1 MQMRV
6 LIFILLVFSYGC
18 TFSVPKEVEA
28 KYSEIPEKVDFN
40 YHVKPILSDRCYSCH
55 GPDEKSRKAGLRLD
69 QEKIAFMKLSSGKTA
84 INPGSISGSEM
95 AHRILSKDPDEV
107 MPTPESNLS
116 LTNSEKAILLKWIE
130 QGAEW
135 KEHWSFLPVKQVSKL
150 SINSTEKN
158 IKNPI
163 DYFVSKKLQTE
174 GLEFSSISSKE
185 KLIRRL
191 YFDLTGLPPSIDE
204 IESFVNSNDKN
215 AYLNMVNKLLDSDEH
230 AERLTMDWLDVSRYA
245 DSHGLHADG
254 IRTMWPWRDWVINA
268 FKNNTPY
275 DEFVSVQLSGD
286 MRENATKEEKLAT
299 AFNRNNPMTA
309 EGGVIDEE
317 WRLNYVFDR
326 TETLGTAVMGLTLMC
341 AKCHDHK
348 FDPISQKD
356 YYQLSAFFNQTREIG
371 MTGDD
376 GDFGPL
382 LFLPDEKAEKKLNK
396 IQLSIDLKEKELNSK
411 ILELK
416 SFYSYADNL
425 SNYKTRSVPRKN
437 IIEKVSFD
445 RIKKQRVISDDK
457 ILIVQGSFGRET
469 DYIIDNSRDITS
481 YHNQQLKKGIVG
493 NALEFD
499 GSNQVFIEKVPN
511 FEWTEP
517 FSAAFW
523 FKTLKRKKGF
533 TQSLLTTT
541 GGKNSWWRGWD
552 LILDDKNHLNL
563 RLISS
568 LPGDAIHIK
577 SIDSLT
583 VNSWH
588 HVAFSYDGSGKSSGI
603 NLYLNG
609 DKIKKKVVFDNLKKS
624 ILPVSSSGIYLQE
637 QALKIGASGDFSSGD
652 NGWVEGLMDE
662 LFVLNKSISS
672 YELKSLYNTYNIDR
686 KVLDDKSKIEH
697 LVRNDLNVKKIKS
710 QIRNLKKQ
718 WLKNISDVKTVMVM
732 EEMKEKRKTFLYDR
746 GSYQLPSYEV
756 KADVPSK
763 LPKMSSEMPKNRLG
777 LSKWIFDKKNPLTAR
792 VAVNRYWQM
801 IFGRGIVNTPGDFG
815 VQGQL
820 PSHPNLLEYLSN
832 YFMEKDWDIRDLLK
846 LMVTSHTY
854 MQSSKPNQKQV
865 EIDPDNILLSRSN
878 SYRLPAEMIRD
889 NALAVSGLL
898 VKHIGGESVKPYQPK
913 GLWKEKSNFSIK
925 LLNYKESTG
934 DSLYRRSM
942 YTFIRRTNPPPSM
955 STFDAPTREV
965 CTVKREITN
974 TPLQALVL
982 LNDPQFV
989 EASRVLAERI
999 QKEKPSSI
1007 EESISHGF
1015 HLCTSRKPRD
1025 KEIELLKNLY
1035 DEQLKKF
1042 KQNPKLAYN
1051 IFKNGKKPR
1060 DKSLNLYKTAA
1071 LSMVANVMLN
1081 HDEVYIKR

>member
-1 MQMRV
+1 MGMRI
-6 LIFILLVFSYGC
+6 LTFILLLFMYGC
-18 TFSVPKEVEA
+18 SLTVPKEVEV
-28 KYSEIPEKVDFN
+28 KYEEIPEKVDFN
-40 YHVKPILSDRCYSCH
+40 YDVKPILSDRCYSCH
-55 GPDEKSRKAGLRLD
+55 GPDEKSRRAGLRLD
-69 QEKIAFMKLSSGKTA
+69 QEKTAFMKLSSGRTA
-84 INPGSISGSEM
+84 IDPGSISGSEM
-95 AHRILSKDPDEV
+95 AHRILSDDPDEV

-116 LTNSEKAILLKWIE
+116 LTNTEKAILLKWIE

-135 KEHWSFLPVKQVSKL
+135 KEHWSFLPINEVSSSSSDKY
-150 SINSTEKN
+150 
-158 IKNPI
+158 KNPI
-163 DYFVSKKLQTE
+163 DYFISKKLKTK
-174 GLEFSSISSKE
+174 GLEFSPISSKE

-204 IESFVNSNDKN
+204 VESFVNTNDKN
-215 AYLNMVNKLLDSDEH
+215 AYLKVVNRLLDSDEH

-254 IRTMWPWRDWVINA
+254 IRTMWPWRDWVIKA
-268 FKNNTPY
+268 FKDNIPY

-382 LFLPDEKAEKKLNK
+382 LFLPDQKTEKKLNK
-396 IQLSIDLKEKELNSK
+396 LELAIDVKEKELNSK
-411 ILELK
+411 NSELNN
-416 SFYSYADNL
+416 FYNYAYKL
-425 SNYKTRSVPRKN
+425 SNFESSVVPNKN
-437 IIEKVSFD
+437 VIEKVSFD
-445 RIKKQRVISDDK
+445 KISKQKVISDDK
-457 ILIVQGSFGRET
+457 TVIVQGSFGRET

-481 YHNQQLKKGIVG
+481 YTNQKLKKGLKG

-499 GSNQVFIEKVPN
+499 GSNQVFVEKVPN
-511 FEWTEP
+511 FEWTDP
-517 FSAAFW
+517 FSGAFW
-523 FKTLKRKKGF
+523 FKTTKRKKGF

-552 LILDDKNHLNL
+552 LILDDKNYLNL

-568 LPGDAIHIK
+568 LPGDAIHVK
-577 SIDSLT
+577 SVDSLK
-583 VNSWH
+583 VNNWH
-588 HVAFSYDGSGKSSGI
+588 HIAFSYDGSGNSSGI
-603 NLYLNG
+603 NLFLNG
-609 DKIKKKVVFDNLKKS
+609 EKINKKVVFDNLKKS

-662 LFVLNKSISS
+662 LFIFNKSISS
-672 YELKSLYNTYNIDR
+672 YELKNLYNTYDIDE
-686 KVLDDKSKIEH
+686 KLLDDAEKVEH
-697 LVRNDLNVKKIKS
+697 LVYNDISTKKIKN
-710 QIRNLKKQ
+710 QIKNLKKQ

-732 EEMKEKRKTFLYDR
+732 EEMKDKRKTFLYDR
-746 GSYQLPSYEV
+746 GSYQSPSYEV
-756 KADVPSK
+756 EADVPSK
-763 LPKMSSEMPKNRLG
+763 LPKMSAEMPKNRLG
-777 LSKWIFDKKNPLTAR
+777 LSKWIFDKKNPLTSR

-832 YFMEKDWDIRDLLK
+832 YFMEKDWDIRDLLR
-846 LMVTSHTY
+846 LMVTSHSY
-854 MQSSKPNQKQV
+854 MQSSKPSQKQV

-889 NALAVSGLL
+889 NALAASGLL
-898 VKHIGGESVKPYQPK
+898 VKHVGGKSVKPYQPR

-989 EASRVLAERI
+989 EASRILAERI

-1007 EESISHGF
+1007 DESIKHGF
-1015 HLCTSRKPRD
+1015 RLCTSRKPRD
-1025 KEIELLKNLY
+1025 KEIQLLKNLY

-1060 DKSLNLYKTAA
+1060 DKTLNLYKTAA

-1081 HDEVYIKR
+1081 HDEVYMKR

>member
-1 MQMRV
+1 MRV
-6 LIFILLVFSYGC
+6 LPFILAVFLYSC
-18 TFSVPKEVEA
+18 TLTVPKEVEV
-28 KYSEIPEKVDFN
+28 KFDEIPEKVDFN

-55 GPDEKSRKAGLRLD
+55 GPDEKSRRAGLRLD
-69 QEKIAFMKLSSGKTA
+69 LEKTAFMQLSSGKTA
-84 INPGSISGSEM
+84 IDAGSISGSEM
-95 AHRILSKDPDEV
+95 AHRILSNDPDEV

-116 LTNSEKAILLKWIE
+116 LTTTEKAILLKWIE

-135 KEHWSFLPVKQVSKL
+135 KEHWSFLPVQDL
-150 SINSTEKN
+150 SNQLSN
-158 IKNPI
+158 NFKNPI
-163 DYFVSKKLQTE
+163 DYFVSKKLQTQ
-174 GLEFSSISSKE
+174 GMDFSAISSKE

-204 IESFVNSNDKN
+204 VESFVNSNDKN
-215 AYLNMVNKLLDSDEH
+215 AYLNIVNKLLDSDEH

-286 MRENATKEEKLAT
+286 MRENASKGEILAT

-382 LFLPDEKAEKKLNK
+382 LFLPDEETELKLNK
-396 IQLSIDLKEKELNSK
+396 IKSAVRLKEKELDTK
-411 ILELK
+411 ISELS
-416 SFYSYADNL
+416 SFYSYVDNL
-425 SNYKTRSVPRKN
+425 SKYKSRSIPRKN
-437 IIEKVSFD
+437 LIEKVSFD
-445 RIKKQRVISDDK
+445 KIRKQRVTSDDK

-469 DYIIDNSRDITS
+469 DYIIDNSRDVTS
-481 YHNQQLKKGIVG
+481 YHNQKLKKGIVG

-499 GSNQVFIEKVPN
+499 GSNQVFLEKVPN

-523 FKTLKRKKGF
+523 FKTPKRKKGF

-552 LILDDKNHLNL
+552 LTLDDKNHLNL

-568 LPGDAIHIK
+568 LPGDAIHVK
-577 SIDSLT
+577 STDSLT
-583 VNSWH
+583 VNNWH
-588 HVAFSYDGSGKSSGI
+588 HIAFSYDGCGNSAGI
-603 NLYLNG
+603 NLFLNG
-609 DKIKKKVVFDNLKKS
+609 EKINEKLIYNNLKKS

-652 NGWVEGLMDE
+652 NGWVEGLFDE
-662 LFVLNKSISS
+662 LFVFNKSISS
-672 YELKSLYNTYNIDR
+672 YELKNLYNTYNIKE
-686 KVLDDKSKIEH
+686 KVLDDKDKVDH
-697 LVRNDLNVKKIKS
+697 LVYNDLSIKKIKN

-732 EEMKEKRKTFLYDR
+732 EEMKEKRKSFLYDR

-763 LPKMSSEMPKNRLG
+763 LPKMTSEMPKNRLG

-820 PSHPNLLEYLSN
+820 PSHPDLLEYLSN
-832 YFMEKDWDIRDLLK
+832 YFMEKEWDIRDLLR

-854 MQSSKPNQKQV
+854 MQSSKPSQRQV

-889 NALAVSGLL
+889 NALAASGLL
-898 VKHIGGESVKPYQPK
+898 VKHIGGKSVRPYQPK

-925 LLNYKESTG
+925 LLNYKESIG

-989 EASRVLAERI
+989 EASRILAERI
-999 QKEKPSSI
+999 QKERPSSI
-1007 EESISHGF
+1007 EESIKHGF
-1015 HLCTSRKPRD
+1015 RLCTSRKPRD

-1042 KQNPKLAYN
+1042 KQSPKLAYN

-1060 DKSLNLYKTAA
+1060 DKTLNLYKTAA

-1081 HDEVYIKR
+1081 HDEVYMRR

>member
-1 MQMRV
+1 MIMRF
-6 LIFILLVFSYGC
+6 LTFILLLFLIGC
-18 TFSVPKEVEA
+18 SLTVPKEIEV
-28 KYSEIPEKVDFN
+28 KYDEIPEKVDFN

-55 GPDEKSRKAGLRLD
+55 GPDEKSRRAGLRLD
-69 QEKIAFMKLSSGKTA
+69 QEKTAFMKLLSGKTA
-84 INPGSISGSEM
+84 IDPGSISGSEM
-95 AHRILSKDPDEV
+95 AHRILSNDPDEV

-116 LTNSEKAILLKWIE
+116 LTNTEKAILLRWIE

-135 KEHWSFLPVKQVSKL
+135 KEHWSFLPVQDISNPL
-150 SINSTEKN
+150 SNN
-158 IKNPI
+158 FNNPI
-163 DYFVSKKLQTE
+163 DYFVSKKLQTR
-174 GLEFSSISSKE
+174 GLDFSAISSKE

-204 IESFVNSNDKN
+204 VESFVNSNDKN
-215 AYLNMVNKLLDSDEH
+215 TYLNVVDKLLDSDEH

-286 MRENATKEEKLAT
+286 MRENPSKDEILAT

-382 LFLPDEKAEKKLNK
+382 LFLPNEETELKLNK
-396 IQLSIDLKEKELNSK
+396 IKSAIVLKEKELDTK
-411 ILELK
+411 ISELRR
-416 SFYSYADNL
+416 FYSYVDNL
-425 SNYKTRSVPRKN
+425 SKYKSRSIPRKN

-445 RIKKQRVISDDK
+445 KIRKQRVISDDK
-457 ILIVQGSFGRET
+457 KIIVQGTSGRET

-481 YHNQQLKKGIVG
+481 YNNQKLKQGIVG
-493 NALEFD
+493 SALEFD
-499 GSNQVFIEKVPN
+499 GSNQVYLEKVPN

-523 FKTLKRKKGF
+523 FKTSKRKKGF

-552 LILDDKNHLNL
+552 LTLDDKNHLNV

-568 LPGDAIHIK
+568 LPGDAIHVK

-583 VNSWH
+583 VNNWH
-588 HVAFSYDGSGKSSGI
+588 HIAFSYDGSGNSAGI
-603 NLYLNG
+603 NLFLNG
-609 DKIKKKVVFDNLKKS
+609 EKIKEKLVFNNLKKS

-652 NGWVEGLMDE
+652 NGWVEGLIDE
-662 LFVLNKSISS
+662 LFVFNKSISS
-672 YELKSLYNTYNIDR
+672 YELKNLYNTYNIKN
-686 KVLDDKSKIEH
+686 KVLEDQDKVDH
-697 LVRNDLNVKKIKS
+697 LVYNDLSVKKIKN

-732 EEMKEKRKTFLYDR
+732 EEMKEKRKSYLYDR

-763 LPKMSSEMPKNRLG
+763 LPKMTSEMPKNRLG

-820 PSHPNLLEYLSN
+820 PSHPDLLEYLSN

-854 MQSSKPNQKQV
+854 MQSSKPSQKQV
-865 EIDPDNILLSRSN
+865 QIDPDNILLSRSN

-889 NALAVSGLL
+889 NALAASGLL
-898 VKHIGGESVKPYQPK
+898 VKHIGGKSVRPYQPK

-989 EASRVLAERI
+989 EASRILAERI
-999 QKEKPSSI
+999 QKERPSSI
-1007 EESISHGF
+1007 EESIKHGF
-1015 HLCTSRKPRD
+1015 RLCTSRKPRD

-1042 KQNPKLAYN
+1042 KLSPKLAYN

-1060 DKSLNLYKTAA
+1060 DKTLNLYKTAA

-1081 HDEVYIKR
+1081 HDEVYMRR

>member
-1 MQMRV
+1 MGMRI
-6 LIFILLVFSYGC
+6 LTFILLLFMYGC
-18 TFSVPKEVEA
+18 SLTVPKEVEV
-28 KYSEIPEKVDFN
+28 KYDEIPEKVDFN

-55 GPDEKSRKAGLRLD
+55 GPDEKSRRAGLRLD
-69 QEKIAFMKLSSGKTA
+69 QEKTAFMKLSSGRTA
-84 INPGSISGSEM
+84 IDPGSISGSEM
-95 AHRILSKDPDEV
+95 AHRILSDDPDEV

-116 LTNSEKAILLKWIE
+116 LTNTEKAILLKWIE

-135 KEHWSFLPVKQVSKL
+135 KEHWSFLPIQEVS
-150 SINSTEKN
+150 SSSSGQY
-158 IKNPI
+158 KNPI
-163 DYFVSKKLQTE
+163 DYFISKKLKTN
-174 GLEFSSISSKE
+174 GLEFSPISSKE

-204 IESFVNSNDKN
+204 VESFVNTNDKN
-215 AYLNMVNKLLDSDEH
+215 AYLKVVNRLLDSDEH

-254 IRTMWPWRDWVINA
+254 IRTMWPWRDWVIKA

-382 LFLPDEKAEKKLNK
+382 LFLPDQKTEKKLNK
-396 IQLSIDLKEKELNSK
+396 LKLAIDVKEN
-411 ILELK
+411 ELK
-416 SFYSYADNL
+416 SKISELNNFYNYADKL
-425 SNYKTRSVPRKN
+425 SNFESTLVPNKN
-437 IIEKVSFD
+437 IIDKVSFD
-445 RIKKQRVISDDK
+445 KISKQKVISDDK
-457 ILIVQGSFGRET
+457 TVIVQGSFGRET

-481 YHNQQLKKGIVG
+481 YNKQKLEKGIKG
-493 NALEFD
+493 YALEFD
-499 GSNQVFIEKVPN
+499 GSNQVFVEKVPN
-511 FEWTEP
+511 FEWTDP
-517 FSAAFW
+517 FSGAFW
-523 FKTLKRKKGF
+523 FKTTKRKKGF

-552 LILDDKNHLNL
+552 LILDDKNYLNL

-568 LPGDAIHIK
+568 LPGDAIHVK
-577 SIDSLT
+577 SIDSLK
-583 VNSWH
+583 VNNWYH
-588 HVAFSYDGSGKSSGI
+588 IAFSYDGSGNSSGI
-603 NLYLNG
+603 NLFLDG
-609 DKIKKKVVFDNLKKS
+609 EKINKKVVFDNLKKS

-662 LFVLNKSISS
+662 LFVFNKSIST
-672 YELKSLYNTYNIDR
+672 YELKNLYNTYRVDKKLLGDR
-686 KVLDDKSKIEH
+686 EKIEH
-697 LVRNDLNVKKIKS
+697 LVYNDLSTQKIKS
-710 QIRNLKKQ
+710 QIKNLKKQ
-718 WLKNISDVKTVMVM
+718 WLKNITDVKTVMVM
-732 EEMKEKRKTFLYDR
+732 EEMKEKRKTFLYER

-756 KADVPSK
+756 EANVPSK
-763 LPKMSSEMPKNRLG
+763 LPKMSAEMPKNRLG
-777 LSKWIFDKKNPLTAR
+777 LSKWIFDRKNPLTAR

-832 YFMEKDWDIRDLLK
+832 YFMEKDWDIRDLLRM
-846 LMVTSHTY
+846 MVTSHAY
-854 MQSSKPNQKQV
+854 MQSSKPSQKQV

-889 NALAVSGLL
+889 NALAASGLL
-898 VKHIGGESVKPYQPK
+898 VKHIGGKSVKPYQPK

-989 EASRVLAERI
+989 EASRILAERI

-1007 EESISHGF
+1007 DESIKHGF
-1015 HLCTSRKPRD
+1015 RLCTSRKPRD
-1025 KEIELLKNLY
+1025 KEIELLKKLY

-1060 DKSLNLYKTAA
+1060 DKTLNLYKTAA

-1081 HDEVYIKR
+1081 HDEVYMKR

>member
-1 MQMRV
+1 MIMRF
-6 LIFILLVFSYGC
+6 LTFILLLFLIGC
-18 TFSVPKEVEA
+18 SLTVPKEIEV
-28 KYSEIPEKVDFN
+28 KYDEIPEKVDFN

-55 GPDEKSRKAGLRLD
+55 GPDEKSRRAGLRLD
-69 QEKIAFMKLSSGKTA
+69 QEKTAFMKLLSGKTA
-84 INPGSISGSEM
+84 IDPGSISGSEM
-95 AHRILSKDPDEV
+95 AHRILSNDPDEV

-116 LTNSEKAILLKWIE
+116 LTNTEKAILLRWIE

-135 KEHWSFLPVKQVSKL
+135 KEHWSFLPVQDISNTL
-150 SINSTEKN
+150 SNN
-158 IKNPI
+158 FKNPI
-163 DYFVSKKLQTE
+163 DYFVSKKLQTR
-174 GLEFSSISSKE
+174 GLDFSAISSKE

-204 IESFVNSNDKN
+204 VESFVNSNDKN
-215 AYLNMVNKLLDSDEH
+215 TYLNVVDKLLDSDEH

-286 MRENATKEEKLAT
+286 MRENPSKDEILAT

-382 LFLPDEKAEKKLNK
+382 LFLPNEETELKLNK
-396 IQLSIDLKEKELNSK
+396 IKSAIVLKEKELDTK
-411 ILELK
+411 ISELRR
-416 SFYSYADNL
+416 FYSYVDNL
-425 SNYKTRSVPRKN
+425 SKYKSRSIPRKN

-445 RIKKQRVISDDK
+445 KIRKQRVISDDK
-457 ILIVQGSFGRET
+457 KIIVQGTSGRET

-481 YHNQQLKKGIVG
+481 YNNQKLKQGIVG
-493 NALEFD
+493 SALEFD
-499 GSNQVFIEKVPN
+499 GSNQVYLEKVPN

-523 FKTLKRKKGF
+523 FKTSKRKKGF

-552 LILDDKNHLNL
+552 LTLDDKNHLNV

-568 LPGDAIHIK
+568 LPGDAIHVK

-583 VNSWH
+583 VNNWH
-588 HVAFSYDGSGKSSGI
+588 HIAFSYDGSGNSAGI
-603 NLYLNG
+603 NLFLNG
-609 DKIKKKVVFDNLKKS
+609 EKIKEKLVFNNLKKS

-652 NGWVEGLMDE
+652 NGWVEGLIDE
-662 LFVLNKSISS
+662 LFVFNKSISS
-672 YELKSLYNTYNIDR
+672 YELKNLYNTYNIKN
-686 KVLDDKSKIEH
+686 KVLEDQDKVDH
-697 LVRNDLNVKKIKS
+697 LVYNDLSVKKIKN

-732 EEMKEKRKTFLYDR
+732 EEMKEKRKSYLYDR

-763 LPKMSSEMPKNRLG
+763 LPKMTSEMPKNRLG

-820 PSHPNLLEYLSN
+820 PSHPDLLEYLSN

-854 MQSSKPNQKQV
+854 MQSSKPSQKQV
-865 EIDPDNILLSRSN
+865 QIDPDNILLSRSN

-889 NALAVSGLL
+889 NALAASGLL
-898 VKHIGGESVKPYQPK
+898 VKHIGGKSVRPYQPK
-913 GLWKEKSNFSIK
+913 GLWIEKSNYSIK

-989 EASRVLAERI
+989 EASRILAERI
-999 QKEKPSSI
+999 QKERPSSI
-1007 EESISHGF
+1007 EESIKHGF
-1015 HLCTSRKPRD
+1015 RLCTSRKPRD

-1042 KQNPKLAYN
+1042 KLSPKLAYN

-1060 DKSLNLYKTAA
+1060 DKTLNLYKTAA

-1081 HDEVYIKR
+1081 HDEVYMRR

>member
-1 MQMRV
+1 MGMRF
-6 LIFILLVFSYGC
+6 LTFILLLFIFGC
-18 TFSVPKEVEA
+18 TLTVPKEVEV
-28 KYSEIPEKVDFN
+28 KYEEIPEKVDFN

-55 GPDEKSRKAGLRLD
+55 GPDEKSRRAGLRLD
-69 QEKIAFMKLSSGKTA
+69 QEKTAFMKLSSGRIA
-84 INPGSISGSEM
+84 IDPGSIYGSEM
-95 AHRILSKDPDEV
+95 AHRILSNDPDEV

-116 LTNSEKAILLKWIE
+116 LTNTEKAILLKWIE

-135 KEHWSFLPVKQVSKL
+135 KEHWSFLPVQKVS
-150 SINSTEKN
+150 SSSSEQH
-158 IKNPI
+158 KNPI
-163 DYFVSKKLQTE
+163 DYFISKKLQNK
-174 GLEFSSISSKE
+174 GLEFSPLSSKE

-204 IESFVNSNDKN
+204 VESFVKSDDKN
-215 AYLNMVNKLLDSDEH
+215 AYLNVVNRLLDSDEH
-230 AERLTMDWLDVSRYA
+230 AERLTMDWLAVSRYA

-254 IRTMWPWRDWVINA
+254 IRTMWPWRDWVIKA

-286 MRENATKEEKLAT
+286 MRENATKDEKLAT

-382 LFLPDEKAEKKLNK
+382 LFLPDQKTEKKLDK
-396 IQLSIDLKEKELNSK
+396 LELAIDEKERDLRTKISELNN
-411 ILELK
+411 
-416 SFYSYADNL
+416 FYNYADKL
-425 SNYKTRSVPRKN
+425 SNFESSAVPKKN

-445 RIKKQRVISDDK
+445 KISKQRVISDDK
-457 ILIVQGSFGRET
+457 IIIVQGTSGRET

-481 YHNQQLKKGIVG
+481 YSNQKLEKGIQG
-493 NALEFD
+493 NALKFD
-499 GSNQVFIEKVPN
+499 GSNQVFVEKVPN
-511 FEWTEP
+511 FEWTDP
-517 FSAAFW
+517 FSGAFW
-523 FKTLKRKKGF
+523 FKTTKRKKGF

-552 LILDDKNHLNL
+552 LILDDKNYLNL
-563 RLISS
+563 RLVSS
-568 LPGDAIHIK
+568 LPGDAIHVK
-577 SIDSLT
+577 SVDSLK
-583 VNSWH
+583 VNNWYH
-588 HVAFSYDGSGKSSGI
+588 IAFSYDGRGNSSGI
-603 NLYLNG
+603 NLFLNG
-609 DKIKKKVVFDNLKKS
+609 EKINKKVVFDNLKKS

-652 NGWVEGLMDE
+652 NGWVKGLMDE
-662 LFVLNKSISS
+662 LFIFNKSIST
-672 YELKSLYNTYNIDR
+672 YELKNIYNTYSIDKKSSDDR
-686 KVLDDKSKIEH
+686 EKVEH
-697 LVRNDLNVKKIKS
+697 LVYNDSSTKKIKN
-710 QIRNLKKQ
+710 QIKNLKKQ

-732 EEMKEKRKTFLYDR
+732 EEMKDKRKTFLYDR
-746 GSYQLPSYEV
+746 GSYQSPSYEV
-756 KADVPSK
+756 QADVPSK
-763 LPKMSSEMPKNRLG
+763 LPKMSTEMPKNRLG

-832 YFMEKDWDIRDLLK
+832 YFMEKNWDIRDLLR

-854 MQSSKPNQKQV
+854 MQSSKPSQKQV

-889 NALAVSGLL
+889 NALAASGLL
-898 VKHIGGESVKPYQPK
+898 VKHVGGKSVKPYQPK
-913 GLWKEKSNFSIK
+913 GLWIEKSNYSIK
-925 LLNYKESTG
+925 LLNYNESTG

-989 EASRVLAERI
+989 EASRILAERI

-1007 EESISHGF
+1007 DESIKHGF
-1015 HLCTSRKPRD
+1015 RLCTSRKPRD
-1025 KEIELLKNLY
+1025 KEIELLRKLY
-1035 DEQLKKF
+1035 DEQLIKF

-1060 DKSLNLYKTAA
+1060 DKTLNLYKTAA

-1081 HDEVYIKR
+1081 HDEVYMKR

>member
-1 MQMRV
+1 MRV
-6 LIFILLVFSYGC
+6 LPFILAVFLYSC
-18 TFSVPKEVEA
+18 TLTVPKEVEV
-28 KYSEIPEKVDFN
+28 KFDEIPEKVDFN

-55 GPDEKSRKAGLRLD
+55 GPDEKSRRAGLRLD
-69 QEKIAFMKLSSGKTA
+69 LEKTAFMQLSSGKTA
-84 INPGSISGSEM
+84 IDAGSISGSEM
-95 AHRILSKDPDEV
+95 AHRILSNDPDEV

-116 LTNSEKAILLKWIE
+116 LTTTEKAILLKWIE

-135 KEHWSFLPVKQVSKL
+135 KEHWSFLPVQDL
-150 SINSTEKN
+150 SNQLSN
-158 IKNPI
+158 NFKNPI
-163 DYFVSKKLQTE
+163 DYFVSKKLQTQ
-174 GLEFSSISSKE
+174 GMDFSAISSKE

-204 IESFVNSNDKN
+204 VESFVNSNDKN
-215 AYLNMVNKLLDSDEH
+215 AYLNIVNKLLDTDEH

-286 MRENATKEEKLAT
+286 MRENASKGEILAT

-382 LFLPDEKAEKKLNK
+382 LFLPDEETELKLNK
-396 IQLSIDLKEKELNSK
+396 IKSAIHLKEKELDTK
-411 ILELK
+411 ISELS
-416 SFYSYADNL
+416 SFYSYVDNL
-425 SNYKTRSVPRKN
+425 SKYKSRSIPRKN
-437 IIEKVSFD
+437 LIEKVSFD
-445 RIKKQRVISDDK
+445 KIRKQRVTSDDK

-469 DYIIDNSRDITS
+469 DYIIDNSRDVTS
-481 YHNQQLKKGIVG
+481 YHNQKLKKGIVG

-499 GSNQVFIEKVPN
+499 GSNQVFLEKVPN

-523 FKTLKRKKGF
+523 FKTPKRKKGF

-552 LILDDKNHLNL
+552 LTLDDKNHLNL

-568 LPGDAIHIK
+568 LPGDAIHVK
-577 SIDSLT
+577 STDSLT
-583 VNSWH
+583 VNNWH
-588 HVAFSYDGSGKSSGI
+588 HIAFSYDGSGNSAGI
-603 NLYLNG
+603 NLFLNG
-609 DKIKKKVVFDNLKKS
+609 EKINEKLIYNNLKKS

-652 NGWVEGLMDE
+652 NGWVEGLFDE
-662 LFVLNKSISS
+662 LFVFNKSISS
-672 YELKSLYNTYNIDR
+672 YELKNLYNTYKIKE
-686 KVLDDKSKIEH
+686 KVLDDKDKVDH
-697 LVRNDLNVKKIKS
+697 LVYNDLSIKKIKN

-732 EEMKEKRKTFLYDR
+732 EEMKEKRKSFLYDR

-763 LPKMSSEMPKNRLG
+763 LPKMTSEMPKNRLG

-820 PSHPNLLEYLSN
+820 PSHPDLLEYLSN
-832 YFMEKDWDIRDLLK
+832 YFMEKEWDIRDLLR

-854 MQSSKPNQKQV
+854 MQSSKPSQRQV

-889 NALAVSGLL
+889 NALAASGLL
-898 VKHIGGESVKPYQPK
+898 VKHIGGKSVRPYQPK

-925 LLNYKESTG
+925 LLNYKESIG

-989 EASRVLAERI
+989 EASRILAERI
-999 QKEKPSSI
+999 QKERPSSI
-1007 EESISHGF
+1007 EESIKHGF
-1015 HLCTSRKPRD
+1015 RLCTSRKPRD
-1025 KEIELLKNLY
+1025 KEIELLKSLY

-1042 KQNPKLAYN
+1042 KQSPKLAYN

-1060 DKSLNLYKTAA
+1060 DKTLNLYKTAA

-1081 HDEVYIKR
+1081 HDEVYMRR

>member
-1 MQMRV
+1 MRF
-6 LIFILLVFSYGC
+6 LIFILLLFLSGC
-18 TFSVPKEVEA
+18 SLTVPKEVEVR
-28 KYSEIPEKVDFN
+28 YDEIPEKVDFN

-55 GPDEKSRKAGLRLD
+55 GPDEKSRRAGLRLD
-69 QEKIAFMKLSSGKTA
+69 QEKTAFMKLLSGKTA
-84 INPGSISGSEM
+84 IDPGSISGSEM
-95 AHRILSKDPDEV
+95 AHRILSNDPDEV

-116 LTNSEKAILLKWIE
+116 LTNTEKAILLRWIE

-135 KEHWSFLPVKQVSKL
+135 KEHWSFLPVQEMSNPL
-150 SINSTEKN
+150 SNN
-158 IKNPI
+158 FKNPI
-163 DYFVSKKLQTE
+163 DYFVSKKLQTQ
-174 GLEFSSISSKE
+174 GLDFSEISSKE

-204 IESFVNSNDKN
+204 VESFVNSNDKN
-215 AYLNMVNKLLDSDEH
+215 TYLNVVNKLLNSDEH

-275 DEFVSVQLSGD
+275 NEFVSVQLSGD
-286 MRENATKEEKLAT
+286 MRENPSKDEILAT

-382 LFLPDEKAEKKLNK
+382 LFLPDEETELKLNK
-396 IQLSIDLKEKELNSK
+396 IKSAIHRKEKELNTK
-411 ILELK
+411 IKELS
-416 SFYSYADNL
+416 SFYSYVDNL
-425 SNYKTRSVPRKN
+425 SKYKSRYIPRKN

-445 RIKKQRVISDDK
+445 KIRKQRVISDDK
-457 ILIVQGSFGRET
+457 KLIVQGSFGRET

-481 YHNQQLKKGIVG
+481 YNNQKLKQGIVG
-493 NALEFD
+493 SALEFD
-499 GSNQVFIEKVPN
+499 GSNQVYLEKVPN
-511 FEWTEP
+511 FEWTES

-523 FKTLKRKKGF
+523 FKTPKRKKGF

-552 LILDDKNHLNL
+552 LTLDDKNHLNL

-568 LPGDAIHIK
+568 LPGDAIHVK

-583 VNSWH
+583 VNNWH
-588 HVAFSYDGSGKSSGI
+588 HIAFSYDGSGNSAGI
-603 NLYLNG
+603 NLFLNG
-609 DKIKKKVVFDNLKKS
+609 EKIKEKLIFNNLKKS

-652 NGWVEGLMDE
+652 NGWVEGLLDE
-662 LFVLNKSISS
+662 LFVFNKSISS
-672 YELKSLYNTYNIDR
+672 YELKNLYNTYNIKN
-686 KVLDDKSKIEH
+686 KVLKDNDKVDH
-697 LVRNDLNVKKIKS
+697 LVYNDLSVKKIRN

-732 EEMKEKRKTFLYDR
+732 EEMKEKRKSFLYDR

-763 LPKMSSEMPKNRLG
+763 LPKMTSEMPKNRLG

-820 PSHPNLLEYLSN
+820 PSHPDLLEYLSN

-854 MQSSKPNQKQV
+854 MQSSKPSKKQV

-889 NALAVSGLL
+889 NALAASGLL
-898 VKHIGGESVKPYQPK
+898 VKHIGGKSVKPYQPK

-989 EASRVLAERI
+989 EASRILAERI
-999 QKEKPSSI
+999 QKERPSSI
-1007 EESISHGF
+1007 EESIKHGF
-1015 HLCTSRKPRD
+1015 RLCTSRKPRD

-1042 KQNPKLAYN
+1042 KQSPKLAYN

-1060 DKSLNLYKTAA
+1060 DKTLNLYKTAA

-1081 HDEVYIKR
+1081 HDEVYMRR

>member
-1 MQMRV
+1 MIMRF
-6 LIFILLVFSYGC
+6 LTFILLLFLIGC
-18 TFSVPKEVEA
+18 SLTVPKEIEV
-28 KYSEIPEKVDFN
+28 KYDEIPEKVDFN

-55 GPDEKSRKAGLRLD
+55 GPDEKSRRAGLRLD
-69 QEKIAFMKLSSGKTA
+69 QEKTAFMKLLSGKTA
-84 INPGSISGSEM
+84 IDPGSISGSEM
-95 AHRILSKDPDEV
+95 AHRILSNDPDEV

-116 LTNSEKAILLKWIE
+116 LTNTEKAILLRWIE

-135 KEHWSFLPVKQVSKL
+135 KEHWSFLPVQDISNPL
-150 SINSTEKN
+150 SNN
-158 IKNPI
+158 FKNPI
-163 DYFVSKKLQTE
+163 DYFVSKKLQTR
-174 GLEFSSISSKE
+174 GLDFSAISSKE

-204 IESFVNSNDKN
+204 VESFVNSNDKN
-215 AYLNMVNKLLDSDEH
+215 TYLNVVDKLLDSDEH

-286 MRENATKEEKLAT
+286 MRENPSKDEILAT

-382 LFLPDEKAEKKLNK
+382 LFLPNEETELKLNK
-396 IQLSIDLKEKELNSK
+396 IKSAIVLKEKELDTK
-411 ILELK
+411 ISELRR
-416 SFYSYADNL
+416 FYSYVDNL
-425 SNYKTRSVPRKN
+425 SKYKSRSIPRKN

-445 RIKKQRVISDDK
+445 KIRKQRVISDDK
-457 ILIVQGSFGRET
+457 KIIVQGTSGRET

-481 YHNQQLKKGIVG
+481 YNNQKLKQGIVG
-493 NALEFD
+493 SALEFD
-499 GSNQVFIEKVPN
+499 GSNQVYLEKVPN

-523 FKTLKRKKGF
+523 FKTSKRKKGF

-552 LILDDKNHLNL
+552 LTLDDKNHLNV

-568 LPGDAIHIK
+568 LPGDAIHVK

-583 VNSWH
+583 VNNWH
-588 HVAFSYDGSGKSSGI
+588 HIAFSYDGSGNSAGI
-603 NLYLNG
+603 NLFLNG
-609 DKIKKKVVFDNLKKS
+609 EKIKEKLVFNNLKKS

-652 NGWVEGLMDE
+652 NGWVEGLIDE
-662 LFVLNKSISS
+662 LFVFNKSISS
-672 YELKSLYNTYNIDR
+672 YELKNLYNTYNIKN
-686 KVLDDKSKIEH
+686 KVLEDKDKVDH
-697 LVRNDLNVKKIKS
+697 LVYNDLSVKKIKN

-732 EEMKEKRKTFLYDR
+732 EEMKEKRKSYLYDR

-763 LPKMSSEMPKNRLG
+763 LPKMTSEMPKNRLG

-820 PSHPNLLEYLSN
+820 PSHPDLLEYLSN

-854 MQSSKPNQKQV
+854 MQSSKPSQKQV
-865 EIDPDNILLSRSN
+865 QIDPDNILLSRSN

-889 NALAVSGLL
+889 NALAASGLL
-898 VKHIGGESVKPYQPK
+898 VKHIGGKSVRPYQPK

-989 EASRVLAERI
+989 EASRILAERI
-999 QKEKPSSI
+999 QKERPSSI
-1007 EESISHGF
+1007 EESIKHGF
-1015 HLCTSRKPRD
+1015 RLCTSRKPRD

-1042 KQNPKLAYN
+1042 KLSPKLAYN

-1060 DKSLNLYKTAA
+1060 DKTLNLYKTAA

-1081 HDEVYIKR
+1081 HDEVYMRR

>member
-1 MQMRV
+1 MGMRC
-6 LIFILLVFSYGC
+6 LTFILSLFLYGC
-18 TFSVPKEVEA
+18 SLTVPKEVEV
-28 KYSEIPEKVDFN
+28 KYDEIPEKVDFN

-55 GPDEKSRKAGLRLD
+55 GPDEKSRRAGLRLD
-69 QEKIAFMKLSSGKTA
+69 QEKTAFMKLSSGRKA
-84 INPGSISGSEM
+84 IDPGSISGSEM
-95 AHRILSKDPDEV
+95 AHRILSDDPDEV

-116 LTNSEKAILLKWIE
+116 LTNTEKAILLKWIE
-130 QGAEW
+130 QGAGW
-135 KEHWSFLPVKQVSKL
+135 KEHWSFLPVQEVS
-150 SINSTEKN
+150 SSSSEQY
-158 IKNPI
+158 KNPI
-163 DYFVSKKLQTE
+163 DYFISKKLQIK
-174 GLEFSSISSKE
+174 GLEFSPLSSKE
-185 KLIRRL
+185 KLIRRI
-191 YFDLTGLPPSIDE
+191 YFDLTGLPPSIDQV
-204 IESFVNSNDKN
+204 ESFVKSDDKN
-215 AYLNMVNKLLDSDEH
+215 AYLNVVNRLLDSDEH

-254 IRTMWPWRDWVINA
+254 IRTMWPWRDWVIKA
-268 FKNNTPY
+268 FKNNIPY

-382 LFLPDEKAEKKLNK
+382 LFLPDQKTEKKLNK
-396 IQLSIDLKEKELNSK
+396 LELAIDVKEN
-411 ILELK
+411 ELK
-416 SFYSYADNL
+416 SKISELDNFYNYADKL
-425 SNYKTRSVPRKN
+425 SNFESVVIPKKN
-437 IIEKVSFD
+437 IIDKVSFD
-445 RIKKQRVISDDK
+445 KISKQKVISDDK
-457 ILIVQGSFGRET
+457 TVIVQGSFGRET

-481 YHNQQLKKGIVG
+481 YNNQKLEKGIKG
-493 NALEFD
+493 YALEFD
-499 GSNQVFIEKVPN
+499 GSNQVFVEKVPN
-511 FEWTEP
+511 FEWTDP
-517 FSAAFW
+517 FSGAFW
-523 FKTLKRKKGF
+523 FKTTKRKKGF

-552 LILDDKNHLNL
+552 LILDDKNYLNL

-568 LPGDAIHIK
+568 LPGDAIHVK
-577 SIDSLT
+577 SIDSLK
-583 VNSWH
+583 VNNWH
-588 HVAFSYDGSGKSSGI
+588 HIAFSYDGSGNSSGI
-603 NLYLNG
+603 NLFLDG
-609 DKIKKKVVFDNLKKS
+609 EKINKKVVFDNLKKS

-662 LFVLNKSISS
+662 LFVFNKSIST
-672 YELKSLYNTYNIDR
+672 YELKNLYNTYSLD
-686 KVLDDKSKIEH
+686 KKLLDDREKIEH
-697 LVRNDLNVKKIKS
+697 LVYNDLSTQKIKS
-710 QIRNLKKQ
+710 QIKNLKRQ
-718 WLKNISDVKTVMVM
+718 WLKNITDVKTVMVM
-732 EEMKEKRKTFLYDR
+732 EEMKEKRKTFLYER

-756 KADVPSK
+756 EANVPSK
-763 LPKMSSEMPKNRLG
+763 LPKMSPEMPKNRLG
-777 LSKWIFDKKNPLTAR
+777 LSKWIFDKQNPLTAR

-801 IFGRGIVNTPGDFG
+801 VFGRGIVNTPGDFG

-820 PSHPNLLEYLSN
+820 PSHPDLLEYLSN
-832 YFMEKDWDIRDLLK
+832 YFMEKDWDIRDLLR
-846 LMVTSHTY
+846 LMVTSNTY

-889 NALAVSGLL
+889 NALAASGLL
-898 VKHIGGESVKPYQPK
+898 VKHVGGESVKPYQPK

-925 LLNYKESTG
+925 LLNYKESSG

-989 EASRVLAERI
+989 EASRILAERI

-1015 HLCTSRKPRD
+1015 RLCTSRKPRD

-1035 DEQLKKF
+1035 NEQLKKF

-1081 HDEVYIKR
+1081 HDEVYMRR

>member
-1 MQMRV
+1 MRV
-6 LIFILLVFSYGC
+6 LPFILAVFLYSC
-18 TFSVPKEVEA
+18 TLTVPKEVEV
-28 KYSEIPEKVDFN
+28 KFDEIPEKVDFN

-55 GPDEKSRKAGLRLD
+55 GPDEKSRRAGLRLD
-69 QEKIAFMKLSSGKTA
+69 LEKTAFMQLSSGKTA
-84 INPGSISGSEM
+84 IDAGSISGSEM
-95 AHRILSKDPDEV
+95 AHRILSNDPDEV

-116 LTNSEKAILLKWIE
+116 LTTTEKAILLKWIE

-135 KEHWSFLPVKQVSKL
+135 KEHWSFLPVQDMSNTLSK
-150 SINSTEKN
+150 NF
-158 IKNPI
+158 KNPI
-163 DYFVSKKLQTE
+163 DYFVSKKLETQ
-174 GLEFSSISSKE
+174 GMDFSAISSKE

-204 IESFVNSNDKN
+204 VESFVNSNDKN
-215 AYLNMVNKLLDSDEH
+215 AYLNIVNKLLDSDEY

-286 MRENATKEEKLAT
+286 MRENASKGEILAT

-382 LFLPDEKAEKKLNK
+382 LFLPDEETELKLNK
-396 IQLSIDLKEKELNSK
+396 IKSAIHLKEKELDTK
-411 ILELK
+411 ISELS
-416 SFYSYADNL
+416 SFYSYVDNL
-425 SNYKTRSVPRKN
+425 SKYKSRSIPRKN
-437 IIEKVSFD
+437 LIEKVSFD
-445 RIKKQRVISDDK
+445 KIRKQRVTSDDK

-469 DYIIDNSRDITS
+469 DYIIDNSRDVTS
-481 YHNQQLKKGIVG
+481 YHNQKLKKGIVG

-499 GSNQVFIEKVPN
+499 GSNQVFLEKVPN

-523 FKTLKRKKGF
+523 FKTPKRKKGF

-552 LILDDKNHLNL
+552 LTLDDKNHLNL

-568 LPGDAIHIK
+568 LPGDAIHVK
-577 SIDSLT
+577 STDSLT
-583 VNSWH
+583 VNNWH
-588 HVAFSYDGSGKSSGI
+588 HIAFSYDGSGNSAGI
-603 NLYLNG
+603 NLFLNG
-609 DKIKKKVVFDNLKKS
+609 EKINEKLIYNNLKKS

-652 NGWVEGLMDE
+652 NGWVEGLFDE
-662 LFVLNKSISS
+662 LFVFNKSISS
-672 YELKSLYNTYNIDR
+672 YELKNLYNTYNIKE
-686 KVLDDKSKIEH
+686 KVLDDKDKVDH
-697 LVRNDLNVKKIKS
+697 LVYNDLSIKKIKN

-732 EEMKEKRKTFLYDR
+732 EEMKEKRKSFLYDR

-763 LPKMSSEMPKNRLG
+763 LPKMTSEMPKNRLG

-820 PSHPNLLEYLSN
+820 PSHPDLLEYLSN
-832 YFMEKDWDIRDLLK
+832 YFMEKEWDIRDLLR

-854 MQSSKPNQKQV
+854 MQSSKPSQRQV

-889 NALAVSGLL
+889 NALAASGLL
-898 VKHIGGESVKPYQPK
+898 VKHIGGKSVRPYQPK

-925 LLNYKESTG
+925 LLNYKESIG

-989 EASRVLAERI
+989 EASRILAERI
-999 QKEKPSSI
+999 QKERPSSI
-1007 EESISHGF
+1007 EESIKHGF
-1015 HLCTSRKPRD
+1015 RLCTSRKPRD

-1042 KQNPKLAYN
+1042 KQSPKLAYN

-1060 DKSLNLYKTAA
+1060 DKTLNLYKTAA

-1081 HDEVYIKR
+1081 HDEVYMRR

>member
-1 MQMRV
+1 M
-6 LIFILLVFSYGC
+6 
-18 TFSVPKEVEA
+18 PKEVEV
-28 KYSEIPEKVDFN
+28 KFDEIPEKVDFN

-55 GPDEKSRKAGLRLD
+55 GPDEKSRRAGLRLD
-69 QEKIAFMKLSSGKTA
+69 LEKTAFMQLSSGKTA
-84 INPGSISGSEM
+84 IDAGSISGSEM
-95 AHRILSKDPDEV
+95 AHRILSNDPDEV

-116 LTNSEKAILLKWIE
+116 LTTTEKAILLKWIE

-135 KEHWSFLPVKQVSKL
+135 KEHWSFLPVQDL
-150 SINSTEKN
+150 SNQLSN
-158 IKNPI
+158 NFKNPI
-163 DYFVSKKLQTE
+163 DYFVSKKLQTQ
-174 GLEFSSISSKE
+174 GMDFSAISSKE

-204 IESFVNSNDKN
+204 VESFVNSNDKN
-215 AYLNMVNKLLDSDEH
+215 AYLNIVNKLLDTDEH

-286 MRENATKEEKLAT
+286 MRENASKGEILAT

-382 LFLPDEKAEKKLNK
+382 LFLPDEETELKLNK
-396 IQLSIDLKEKELNSK
+396 IKSAIHLKEKELDTK
-411 ILELK
+411 ISELS
-416 SFYSYADNL
+416 SFYSYVDNL
-425 SNYKTRSVPRKN
+425 SKYKSRSIPRKN
-437 IIEKVSFD
+437 LIEKVSFD
-445 RIKKQRVISDDK
+445 KIRKQRVTSDDK

-469 DYIIDNSRDITS
+469 DYIIDNSRDVTS
-481 YHNQQLKKGIVG
+481 YHNQKLKKGIVG

-499 GSNQVFIEKVPN
+499 GSNQVFLEKVPN

-523 FKTLKRKKGF
+523 FKTPKRKKGF

-552 LILDDKNHLNL
+552 LTLDDKNHLNL

-568 LPGDAIHIK
+568 LPGDAIHVK
-577 SIDSLT
+577 STDSLT
-583 VNSWH
+583 VNNWH
-588 HVAFSYDGSGKSSGI
+588 HIAFSYDGSGNSAGI
-603 NLYLNG
+603 NLFLNG
-609 DKIKKKVVFDNLKKS
+609 EKINEKLIYNNLKKS

-652 NGWVEGLMDE
+652 NGWVEGLFDE
-662 LFVLNKSISS
+662 LFVFNKSISS
-672 YELKSLYNTYNIDR
+672 YELKNLYNTYKIKE
-686 KVLDDKSKIEH
+686 KVLDDKDKVDH
-697 LVRNDLNVKKIKS
+697 LVYNDLSIKKIKN

-732 EEMKEKRKTFLYDR
+732 EEMKEKRKSFLYDR

-763 LPKMSSEMPKNRLG
+763 LPKMTSEMPKNRLG

-820 PSHPNLLEYLSN
+820 PSHPDLLEYLSN
-832 YFMEKDWDIRDLLK
+832 YFMEKEWDIRDLLR

-854 MQSSKPNQKQV
+854 MQSSKPSQRQV

-889 NALAVSGLL
+889 NALAASGLL
-898 VKHIGGESVKPYQPK
+898 VKHIGGKSVRPYQPK

-925 LLNYKESTG
+925 LLNYKESIG

-989 EASRVLAERI
+989 EASRILAERI
-999 QKEKPSSI
+999 QKERPSSI
-1007 EESISHGF
+1007 EESIKHGF
-1015 HLCTSRKPRD
+1015 RLCTSRKPRD

-1042 KQNPKLAYN
+1042 KQSPKLAYN

-1060 DKSLNLYKTAA
+1060 DKTLNLYKTAA

-1081 HDEVYIKR
+1081 HDEVYMRR

>member
-1 MQMRV
+1 MRV
-6 LIFILLVFSYGC
+6 LPFILAVFLYSC
-18 TFSVPKEVEA
+18 TLTVPKEVEV
-28 KYSEIPEKVDFN
+28 KFDEIPEKVDFN

-55 GPDEKSRKAGLRLD
+55 GPDEKSRRAGLRLD
-69 QEKIAFMKLSSGKTA
+69 LEKTAFMQLSSGKTA
-84 INPGSISGSEM
+84 IDAGSISGSEM
-95 AHRILSKDPDEV
+95 AHRILSNDPDEV

-116 LTNSEKAILLKWIE
+116 LTTTEKAILLKWIE

-135 KEHWSFLPVKQVSKL
+135 KEHWSFLPVQDMSNTLSK
-150 SINSTEKN
+150 NF
-158 IKNPI
+158 KNPI
-163 DYFVSKKLQTE
+163 DYFVSKKLQTQ
-174 GLEFSSISSKE
+174 GMDFSAISSKE

-204 IESFVNSNDKN
+204 VESFVNSNDKN
-215 AYLNMVNKLLDSDEH
+215 AYLNIVNKLLDSDEY

-286 MRENATKEEKLAT
+286 MRENASKGEILAT

-382 LFLPDEKAEKKLNK
+382 LFLPDEETELKLNK
-396 IQLSIDLKEKELNSK
+396 IKSAIHLKEKELDTK
-411 ILELK
+411 ISELS
-416 SFYSYADNL
+416 SFYSYVDNL
-425 SNYKTRSVPRKN
+425 SKYKSRSIPRKN
-437 IIEKVSFD
+437 LIEKVSFD
-445 RIKKQRVISDDK
+445 KIRKQRVTSDDK

-469 DYIIDNSRDITS
+469 DYIIDNSRDVTS
-481 YHNQQLKKGIVG
+481 YHNQKLKKGIVG

-499 GSNQVFIEKVPN
+499 GSNQVFLEKVPN

-523 FKTLKRKKGF
+523 FKTPKRKKGF

-552 LILDDKNHLNL
+552 LTLDDKNHLNL

-568 LPGDAIHIK
+568 LPGDAIHVK
-577 SIDSLT
+577 STDSLT
-583 VNSWH
+583 VNNWH
-588 HVAFSYDGSGKSSGI
+588 HIAFSYDGSGNSAGI
-603 NLYLNG
+603 NLFLNG
-609 DKIKKKVVFDNLKKS
+609 EKINEKLIYNNLKKS

-652 NGWVEGLMDE
+652 NGWVEGLFDE
-662 LFVLNKSISS
+662 LFVFNKSISS
-672 YELKSLYNTYNIDR
+672 YELKNLYNTYNIKE
-686 KVLDDKSKIEH
+686 KVLDDKDKVDH
-697 LVRNDLNVKKIKS
+697 LVYNDLSIKKIKN

-732 EEMKEKRKTFLYDR
+732 EEMKEKRKSFLYDR

-763 LPKMSSEMPKNRLG
+763 LPKMTSEMPKNRLG

-820 PSHPNLLEYLSN
+820 PSHPDLLEYLSN
-832 YFMEKDWDIRDLLK
+832 YFMEKEWDIRDLLR

-854 MQSSKPNQKQV
+854 MQSSKPSQRQV

-889 NALAVSGLL
+889 NALAASGLL
-898 VKHIGGESVKPYQPK
+898 VKHIGGKSVRPYQPK

-925 LLNYKESTG
+925 LLNYKESIG

-989 EASRVLAERI
+989 EASRILAERI
-999 QKEKPSSI
+999 QKERPSSI
-1007 EESISHGF
+1007 EESIKHGF
-1015 HLCTSRKPRD
+1015 RLCTSRKPRD

-1042 KQNPKLAYN
+1042 KQSPKLAYN

-1060 DKSLNLYKTAA
+1060 DKTLNLYKTAA

-1081 HDEVYIKR
+1081 HDEVYMRR

>member
-1 MQMRV
+1 MVMRF
-6 LIFILLVFSYGC
+6 LTFIMLFLLYGC
-18 TFSVPKEVEA
+18 SLTVPKEIEV
-28 KYSEIPEKVDFN
+28 KYDEIPEKVDFN

-55 GPDEKSRKAGLRLD
+55 GPDEKSRRAGLRLD
-69 QEKIAFMKLSSGKTA
+69 QEKTAFMKLLSGKTA
-84 INPGSISGSEM
+84 IDPGSISGSEM
-95 AHRILSKDPDEV
+95 AHRILSNDPDEL

-116 LTNSEKAILLKWIE
+116 LTNTEKAILLRWIE

-135 KEHWSFLPVKQVSKL
+135 KEHWSFLPVQDISNPL
-150 SINSTEKN
+150 SNN
-158 IKNPI
+158 FKNPI
-163 DYFVSKKLQTE
+163 DYFVSKKLQTQ
-174 GLEFSSISSKE
+174 GLDFSAISSKE

-204 IESFVNSNDKN
+204 VESFVNSNDKN
-215 AYLNMVNKLLDSDEH
+215 TYLNVVNKLLDSDEH

-286 MRENATKEEKLAT
+286 MRENPSKGEILAT

-382 LFLPDEKAEKKLNK
+382 LFLPDEETELKLNK
-396 IQLSIDLKEKELNSK
+396 IKSAIHLKEKELNTK
-411 ILELK
+411 ISELS
-416 SFYSYADNL
+416 SFYSYVDNL
-425 SNYKTRSVPRKN
+425 SKYKSRSIPRKN

-445 RIKKQRVISDDK
+445 KIRKQKVISDDK
-457 ILIVQGSFGRET
+457 KLIVQGSFGRET
-469 DYIIDNSRDITS
+469 DFIIDNSRDITS
-481 YHNQQLKKGIVG
+481 YNNQKLKQGIVG
-493 NALEFD
+493 SALEFD
-499 GSNQVFIEKVPN
+499 GSNQVYLEKVPN

-523 FKTLKRKKGF
+523 FKTPKRKKGF

-552 LILDDKNHLNL
+552 LTLDDKNHLNL

-568 LPGDAIHIK
+568 LPGDAIHVK

-583 VNSWH
+583 VNNWH
-588 HVAFSYDGSGKSSGI
+588 HIAFSYDGSGNSAGI
-603 NLYLNG
+603 NLFLNG
-609 DKIKKKVVFDNLKKS
+609 EKIKEKLIFNNLKKS

-637 QALKIGASGDFSSGD
+637 KALKIGASGDFSSGD
-652 NGWVEGLMDE
+652 NGWVEGLFDE
-662 LFVLNKSISS
+662 LFVFNKSISS
-672 YELKSLYNTYNIDR
+672 YELKNLYNTYNIKN
-686 KVLDDKSKIEH
+686 KVLDDKDKVDH
-697 LVRNDLNVKKIKS
+697 LVYNDLSIKKIKN

-732 EEMKEKRKTFLYDR
+732 EEMKEKRKSYLYDR

-763 LPKMSSEMPKNRLG
+763 LPKMTSEMPKNRLG

-820 PSHPNLLEYLSN
+820 PSHPDLLEYLSN
-832 YFMEKDWDIRDLLK
+832 YFMEKDWDLRDLLK

-854 MQSSKPNQKQV
+854 MQSSKPSQKQV

-889 NALAVSGLL
+889 NALAASGLL
-898 VKHIGGESVKPYQPK
+898 VKHVGGKSVKPYQPE

-989 EASRVLAERI
+989 EASRILAERI
-999 QKEKPSSI
+999 QKERPSSI
-1007 EESISHGF
+1007 EESIKHGF
-1015 HLCTSRKPRD
+1015 RLCTSRKPRD

-1035 DEQLKKF
+1035 DQQLKKF
-1042 KQNPKLAYN
+1042 KQSPKLAYN

-1060 DKSLNLYKTAA
+1060 DKTLNLYKTAA
-1071 LSMVANVMLN
+1071 LSMVTNVMLN
-1081 HDEVYIKR
+1081 HDEVYMRR

>member
-1 MQMRV
+1 MRV
-6 LIFILLVFSYGC
+6 LPFILAVFLYSC
-18 TFSVPKEVEA
+18 TLTVPKEVEV
-28 KYSEIPEKVDFN
+28 KFDEIPEKVDFN

-55 GPDEKSRKAGLRLD
+55 GPDEKSRRAGLRLD
-69 QEKIAFMKLSSGKTA
+69 LEKTAFMQLSSGKTA
-84 INPGSISGSEM
+84 IDAGSISGSEM
-95 AHRILSKDPDEV
+95 AHRILSNDPDEV

-116 LTNSEKAILLKWIE
+116 LTTTEKAILLKWIE

-135 KEHWSFLPVKQVSKL
+135 KEHWSFLPVQDMSNTLSK
-150 SINSTEKN
+150 NF
-158 IKNPI
+158 KNPI
-163 DYFVSKKLQTE
+163 DYFVSKKLQTQ
-174 GLEFSSISSKE
+174 GMDFSAISSKE

-204 IESFVNSNDKN
+204 VESFVNSNDKN
-215 AYLNMVNKLLDSDEH
+215 AYLNIVNKLLDSDEY

-286 MRENATKEEKLAT
+286 MRENASKGEILAT

-382 LFLPDEKAEKKLNK
+382 LFLPDEETELKLNK
-396 IQLSIDLKEKELNSK
+396 IKSAIHLKEKELDTK
-411 ILELK
+411 ISELS
-416 SFYSYADNL
+416 SFYSYVDNL
-425 SNYKTRSVPRKN
+425 SKYKSRSIPRKN
-437 IIEKVSFD
+437 LIEKVSFD
-445 RIKKQRVISDDK
+445 KIRKQRVTSDDK

-469 DYIIDNSRDITS
+469 DYIIDNSRDVTS
-481 YHNQQLKKGIVG
+481 YHNQKLKKGIVG

-499 GSNQVFIEKVPN
+499 GSNQVFLEKVPN

-523 FKTLKRKKGF
+523 FKTPKRKKGF

-552 LILDDKNHLNL
+552 LTLDDKNHLNL

-568 LPGDAIHIK
+568 LPGDAIHVK
-577 SIDSLT
+577 STDSLT
-583 VNSWH
+583 VNNWH
-588 HVAFSYDGSGKSSGI
+588 HIAFSYDGSGNSAGI
-603 NLYLNG
+603 NLFLNG
-609 DKIKKKVVFDNLKKS
+609 EKINEKLIYNNLKKS

-652 NGWVEGLMDE
+652 NGWVEGLFDE
-662 LFVLNKSISS
+662 LFVFNKSISS
-672 YELKSLYNTYNIDR
+672 YELKNLYNTYNIKE
-686 KVLDDKSKIEH
+686 KVLDDKDKVDH
-697 LVRNDLNVKKIKS
+697 LVYNDLSIKKIKN

-732 EEMKEKRKTFLYDR
+732 EEMKEKRKSFLYDR

-763 LPKMSSEMPKNRLG
+763 LPKMTSEMPKNRLG

-820 PSHPNLLEYLSN
+820 PSHPDLLEYLSN
-832 YFMEKDWDIRDLLK
+832 YFMEKEWDIRDLLR

-854 MQSSKPNQKQV
+854 MQSSKPSQRQV

-889 NALAVSGLL
+889 NALAASGLL
-898 VKHIGGESVKPYQPK
+898 VKHIGGKSVRPYQPK

-925 LLNYKESTG
+925 LLNYKESIG

-955 STFDAPTREV
+955 STFDAPTREI

-989 EASRVLAERI
+989 EASRILAERI
-999 QKEKPSSI
+999 QKERPSSI
-1007 EESISHGF
+1007 EESIKHGF
-1015 HLCTSRKPRD
+1015 RLCTSRKPRD

-1042 KQNPKLAYN
+1042 KQSPKLAYN

-1060 DKSLNLYKTAA
+1060 DKTLNLYKTAA

-1081 HDEVYIKR
+1081 HDEVYMRR

>member
-1 MQMRV
+1 MIMRF
-6 LIFILLVFSYGC
+6 LTFILLLFLIGC
-18 TFSVPKEVEA
+18 SLTVPKEIEV
-28 KYSEIPEKVDFN
+28 KYDEIPEKVDFN

-55 GPDEKSRKAGLRLD
+55 GPDEKSRRAGLRLD
-69 QEKIAFMKLSSGKTA
+69 QEKTAFMKLLSGKTA
-84 INPGSISGSEM
+84 IDPGSISGSEM
-95 AHRILSKDPDEV
+95 AHRILSNDPDEV

-116 LTNSEKAILLKWIE
+116 LTNTEKAILLRWIE

-135 KEHWSFLPVKQVSKL
+135 KEHWSFLPVQDISNPL
-150 SINSTEKN
+150 SNN
-158 IKNPI
+158 FNNPI
-163 DYFVSKKLQTE
+163 DYFVSKKLQTR
-174 GLEFSSISSKE
+174 GLDFSAISSKE

-204 IESFVNSNDKN
+204 VESFVNSNDKN
-215 AYLNMVNKLLDSDEH
+215 TYLNVVDKLLDSDEH

-286 MRENATKEEKLAT
+286 MRENPSKDEILAT

-382 LFLPDEKAEKKLNK
+382 LFLPNEETELKLNK
-396 IQLSIDLKEKELNSK
+396 IKSAIVLKEKELDTK
-411 ILELK
+411 ISELRR
-416 SFYSYADNL
+416 FYSYVDNL
-425 SNYKTRSVPRKN
+425 SKYKSRSIPRKN

-445 RIKKQRVISDDK
+445 KIRKQRVISDDK
-457 ILIVQGSFGRET
+457 KIIVQGTSGRET

-481 YHNQQLKKGIVG
+481 YNNQKLKQGIVG
-493 NALEFD
+493 SALEFD
-499 GSNQVFIEKVPN
+499 GSNQVYLEKVPN

-523 FKTLKRKKGF
+523 FKTSKRKKGF

-552 LILDDKNHLNL
+552 LTLDDKNHLNV

-568 LPGDAIHIK
+568 LPGDAIHVK

-583 VNSWH
+583 VNNWH
-588 HVAFSYDGSGKSSGI
+588 HIAFSYDGSGNSAGI
-603 NLYLNG
+603 NLFLNG
-609 DKIKKKVVFDNLKKS
+609 EKIKEKLVFNNLKKS

-652 NGWVEGLMDE
+652 NGWVEGLIDE
-662 LFVLNKSISS
+662 LFVFNKSISS
-672 YELKSLYNTYNIDR
+672 YELKNLYNTYNIKN
-686 KVLDDKSKIEH
+686 KVLEDKDKVDH
-697 LVRNDLNVKKIKS
+697 LVYNDLSVKKIKN

-732 EEMKEKRKTFLYDR
+732 EEMKEKRKSYLYDR

-763 LPKMSSEMPKNRLG
+763 LPKMTSEMPKNRLG

-820 PSHPNLLEYLSN
+820 PSHPDLLEYLSN

-854 MQSSKPNQKQV
+854 MQSSKPSQKQV
-865 EIDPDNILLSRSN
+865 QIDPDNILLSRSN

-889 NALAVSGLL
+889 NALAASGLL
-898 VKHIGGESVKPYQPK
+898 VKHIGGKSVRPYQPK

-989 EASRVLAERI
+989 EASRILAERI
-999 QKEKPSSI
+999 QKERPSSI
-1007 EESISHGF
+1007 EESIKHGF
-1015 HLCTSRKPRD
+1015 RLCTSRKPRD

-1042 KQNPKLAYN
+1042 KLSPKLAYN

-1060 DKSLNLYKTAA
+1060 DKTLNLYKTAA

-1081 HDEVYIKR
+1081 HDEVYMRR

>member
-1 MQMRV
+1 M
-6 LIFILLVFSYGC
+6 YGC
-18 TFSVPKEVEA
+18 SLTVPKEVEV
-28 KYSEIPEKVDFN
+28 KYEEIPEKVDFN
-40 YHVKPILSDRCYSCH
+40 YDVKPILSDRCYSCH
-55 GPDEKSRKAGLRLD
+55 GPDEKSRRAGLRLD
-69 QEKIAFMKLSSGKTA
+69 QEKTAFMKLSSGRTA
-84 INPGSISGSEM
+84 IDPGSISGSEM
-95 AHRILSKDPDEV
+95 AHRILSDDPDEV

-116 LTNSEKAILLKWIE
+116 LTNTEKAILLKWIE

-135 KEHWSFLPVKQVSKL
+135 KEHWSFLPIQGVS
-150 SINSTEKN
+150 SSSSDQY
-158 IKNPI
+158 KNPI
-163 DYFVSKKLQTE
+163 DYFISKKLKTN
-174 GLEFSSISSKE
+174 GLEFSPISSKE

-204 IESFVNSNDKN
+204 VESFVNTNDKN
-215 AYLNMVNKLLDSDEH
+215 AYLKVVNRLLDSDEH

-254 IRTMWPWRDWVINA
+254 IRTMWPWRDWVIKA
-268 FKNNTPY
+268 FKDNIPY

-382 LFLPDEKAEKKLNK
+382 LFLPDQKTEKKLNK
-396 IQLSIDLKEKELNSK
+396 LELAIDVKEKELNSK
-411 ILELK
+411 NSELNN
-416 SFYSYADNL
+416 FYNYAYKL
-425 SNYKTRSVPRKN
+425 SNFESSVVPNKN
-437 IIEKVSFD
+437 VIEKVSFD
-445 RIKKQRVISDDK
+445 KISKQKVISDDK
-457 ILIVQGSFGRET
+457 TVIVQGSFGRET

-481 YHNQQLKKGIVG
+481 YTNQKLKKGLKG

-499 GSNQVFIEKVPN
+499 GSNQVFVEKVPN
-511 FEWTEP
+511 FEWTDP
-517 FSAAFW
+517 FSGAFW
-523 FKTLKRKKGF
+523 FKTTKRKKGF

-552 LILDDKNHLNL
+552 LILDDKNYLNL

-568 LPGDAIHIK
+568 LPGDAIHVK
-577 SIDSLT
+577 SVDSLK
-583 VNSWH
+583 VNNWH
-588 HVAFSYDGSGKSSGI
+588 HIAFSYDGSGNSSGI
-603 NLYLNG
+603 NLFLNG
-609 DKIKKKVVFDNLKKS
+609 EKINKKVVFDNLKKS

-662 LFVLNKSISS
+662 LFIFNKSISS
-672 YELKSLYNTYNIDR
+672 YELKNLYNTYDIDE
-686 KVLDDKSKIEH
+686 KLLDDAEKVEH
-697 LVRNDLNVKKIKS
+697 LVYNDISTKKIKN
-710 QIRNLKKQ
+710 QIKNLKKQ

-732 EEMKEKRKTFLYDR
+732 EEMKDKRKTFLYDR
-746 GSYQLPSYEV
+746 GSYQSPSYEV
-756 KADVPSK
+756 EADVPSK
-763 LPKMSSEMPKNRLG
+763 LPKMSAEMPKNRLG
-777 LSKWIFDKKNPLTAR
+777 LSKWIFDKKNPLTSR

-832 YFMEKDWDIRDLLK
+832 YFMEKDWDIRDLLR
-846 LMVTSHTY
+846 LMVTSHSY
-854 MQSSKPNQKQV
+854 MQSSKPSQKQV

-889 NALAVSGLL
+889 NALAASGLL
-898 VKHIGGESVKPYQPK
+898 VKHVGGKSVKPYQPR

-989 EASRVLAERI
+989 EASRILAERI

-1007 EESISHGF
+1007 DESIKHGF
-1015 HLCTSRKPRD
+1015 RLCTSRKPRD
-1025 KEIELLKNLY
+1025 KEIQLLKNLY

-1060 DKSLNLYKTAA
+1060 DKTLNLYKTAA

-1081 HDEVYIKR
+1081 HDEVYMKR

>member
-1 MQMRV
+1 MGMRI
-6 LIFILLVFSYGC
+6 LTFILLLFMYGC
-18 TFSVPKEVEA
+18 SLTVPKEVEV
-28 KYSEIPEKVDFN
+28 KYEEIPEKVDFN
-40 YHVKPILSDRCYSCH
+40 YDVKPILSDRCYSCH
-55 GPDEKSRKAGLRLD
+55 GPDEKSRRAGLRLD
-69 QEKIAFMKLSSGKTA
+69 QEKTAFMKLSSGRTA
-84 INPGSISGSEM
+84 IDPGSISGSEM
-95 AHRILSKDPDEV
+95 AHRILSDDPDEV

-116 LTNSEKAILLKWIE
+116 LTNTEKAILLKWIE

-135 KEHWSFLPVKQVSKL
+135 KEHWSFLPIQGVS
-150 SINSTEKN
+150 SSSSDQY
-158 IKNPI
+158 KNPI
-163 DYFVSKKLQTE
+163 DYFISKKLKTN
-174 GLEFSSISSKE
+174 GLEFSPISSKE

-204 IESFVNSNDKN
+204 VESFVNTNDKN
-215 AYLNMVNKLLDSDEH
+215 AYLKVVNRLLDSDEH

-254 IRTMWPWRDWVINA
+254 IRTMWPWRDWVIKA
-268 FKNNTPY
+268 FKDNIPY

-382 LFLPDEKAEKKLNK
+382 LFLPDQKTEKKLNK
-396 IQLSIDLKEKELNSK
+396 LELAIDVKEKELNSK
-411 ILELK
+411 NSELNN
-416 SFYSYADNL
+416 FYNYAYKL
-425 SNYKTRSVPRKN
+425 SNFESSVVPNKN
-437 IIEKVSFD
+437 VIEKVSFD
-445 RIKKQRVISDDK
+445 KISKQKVISDDK
-457 ILIVQGSFGRET
+457 TVIVQGSFGRET

-481 YHNQQLKKGIVG
+481 YTNQKLKKGLKG

-499 GSNQVFIEKVPN
+499 GSNQVFVEKVPN
-511 FEWTEP
+511 FEWTDP
-517 FSAAFW
+517 FSGAFW
-523 FKTLKRKKGF
+523 FKTTKRKKGF

-552 LILDDKNHLNL
+552 LILDDKNYLNL

-568 LPGDAIHIK
+568 LPGDAIHVK
-577 SIDSLT
+577 SVDSLK
-583 VNSWH
+583 VNNWH
-588 HVAFSYDGSGKSSGI
+588 HIAFSYDGSGNSSGI
-603 NLYLNG
+603 NLFLNG
-609 DKIKKKVVFDNLKKS
+609 EKINKKVVFDNLKKS

-662 LFVLNKSISS
+662 LFIFNKSISS
-672 YELKSLYNTYNIDR
+672 YELKNLYNTYDIDE
-686 KVLDDKSKIEH
+686 KLLDDAEKVEH
-697 LVRNDLNVKKIKS
+697 LVYNDISTKKIKN
-710 QIRNLKKQ
+710 QIKNLKKQ

-732 EEMKEKRKTFLYDR
+732 EEMKDKRKTFLYDR
-746 GSYQLPSYEV
+746 GSYQSPSYEV
-756 KADVPSK
+756 EADVPSK
-763 LPKMSSEMPKNRLG
+763 LPKMSAEMPKNRLG
-777 LSKWIFDKKNPLTAR
+777 LSKWIFDKKNPLTSR

-832 YFMEKDWDIRDLLK
+832 YFMEKDWDIRDLLR
-846 LMVTSHTY
+846 LMVTSHSY
-854 MQSSKPNQKQV
+854 MQSSKPSQKQV

-889 NALAVSGLL
+889 NALAASGLL
-898 VKHIGGESVKPYQPK
+898 VKHVGGKSVKPYQPR

-989 EASRVLAERI
+989 EASRILAERI

-1007 EESISHGF
+1007 DESIKHGF
-1015 HLCTSRKPRD
+1015 RLCTSRKPRD
-1025 KEIELLKNLY
+1025 KEIQLLKNLY

-1060 DKSLNLYKTAA
+1060 DKTLNLYKTAA

-1081 HDEVYIKR
+1081 HDEVYMKR

>member
-1 MQMRV
+1 MRV
-6 LIFILLVFSYGC
+6 LPFILAVFLYSC
-18 TFSVPKEVEA
+18 TLTVPKEVEV
-28 KYSEIPEKVDFN
+28 KFDEIPEKVDFN

-55 GPDEKSRKAGLRLD
+55 GPDEKSRRAGLRLD
-69 QEKIAFMKLSSGKTA
+69 LEKTAFMQLSSGKTA
-84 INPGSISGSEM
+84 IDAGSISGSEM
-95 AHRILSKDPDEV
+95 AHRILSNDPDEV

-116 LTNSEKAILLKWIE
+116 LTTTEKAILLKWIE

-135 KEHWSFLPVKQVSKL
+135 KEHWSFLPVQDMSNTLSK
-150 SINSTEKN
+150 NF
-158 IKNPI
+158 KNPI
-163 DYFVSKKLQTE
+163 DYFVSKKLQTQ
-174 GLEFSSISSKE
+174 GMDFSAISSKE

-204 IESFVNSNDKN
+204 VESFVNSNDKN
-215 AYLNMVNKLLDSDEH
+215 AYLNIVNKLLDSDEY

-286 MRENATKEEKLAT
+286 MRENASKGEILAT

-382 LFLPDEKAEKKLNK
+382 LFLPDEETELKLNK
-396 IQLSIDLKEKELNSK
+396 IKSAIHLKEKELDTK
-411 ILELK
+411 ISELS
-416 SFYSYADNL
+416 SFYSYVDNL
-425 SNYKTRSVPRKN
+425 SKYKSRSIPRKN
-437 IIEKVSFD
+437 LIEKVSFD
-445 RIKKQRVISDDK
+445 KIRKQRVTSDDK

-469 DYIIDNSRDITS
+469 DYIIDNSRDVTS
-481 YHNQQLKKGIVG
+481 YHNQKLKKGIVG

-499 GSNQVFIEKVPN
+499 GSNQVFLEKVPN

-523 FKTLKRKKGF
+523 FKTPKRKKGF

-552 LILDDKNHLNL
+552 LTLDDKNHLNL

-568 LPGDAIHIK
+568 LPGDAIHVK
-577 SIDSLT
+577 STDSLT
-583 VNSWH
+583 VNNWH
-588 HVAFSYDGSGKSSGI
+588 HIAFSYDGSGNSAGI
-603 NLYLNG
+603 NLFLNG
-609 DKIKKKVVFDNLKKS
+609 EKINEKLIYNNLKKS

-652 NGWVEGLMDE
+652 NGWVEGLFDE
-662 LFVLNKSISS
+662 LFVFNKSISS
-672 YELKSLYNTYNIDR
+672 YELKNLYNTYNIKE
-686 KVLDDKSKIEH
+686 KVLDDKDKVDH
-697 LVRNDLNVKKIKS
+697 LVYNDLSIKKIKK

-732 EEMKEKRKTFLYDR
+732 EEMKEKRKSFLYDR

-763 LPKMSSEMPKNRLG
+763 LPKMTSEMPKNRLG

-820 PSHPNLLEYLSN
+820 PSHPDLLEYLSN
-832 YFMEKDWDIRDLLK
+832 YFMEKEWDIRDLLR

-854 MQSSKPNQKQV
+854 MQSSKPSQRQV

-889 NALAVSGLL
+889 NALAASGLL
-898 VKHIGGESVKPYQPK
+898 VKHIGGKSVRPYQPK

-925 LLNYKESTG
+925 LLNYKESIG

-955 STFDAPTREV
+955 STFDAPTREI

-989 EASRVLAERI
+989 EASRILAERI
-999 QKEKPSSI
+999 QKERPSSI
-1007 EESISHGF
+1007 EESIKHGF
-1015 HLCTSRKPRD
+1015 RLCTSRKPRD

-1042 KQNPKLAYN
+1042 KQSPKLAYN

-1060 DKSLNLYKTAA
+1060 DKTLNLYKTAA

-1081 HDEVYIKR
+1081 HDEVYMRR

>member
-1 MQMRV
+1 MIMRF
-6 LIFILLVFSYGC
+6 LTFILLLFLIGC
-18 TFSVPKEVEA
+18 SLTVPKEIEV
-28 KYSEIPEKVDFN
+28 KYDEIPEKVDFN

-55 GPDEKSRKAGLRLD
+55 GPDEKSRRAGLRLD
-69 QEKIAFMKLSSGKTA
+69 QEKTAFMKLLSGKTA
-84 INPGSISGSEM
+84 IDPGSISGSEM
-95 AHRILSKDPDEV
+95 AHRILSNDPDEV

-116 LTNSEKAILLKWIE
+116 LTNTEKAILLRWIE

-135 KEHWSFLPVKQVSKL
+135 KEHWSFLPVQDISNPL
-150 SINSTEKN
+150 SNN
-158 IKNPI
+158 FKNPI
-163 DYFVSKKLQTE
+163 DYFVSKKLQTR
-174 GLEFSSISSKE
+174 GLDFSAVSSKE

-204 IESFVNSNDKN
+204 VESFVNSNDKN
-215 AYLNMVNKLLDSDEH
+215 TYLNVVDKLLDSDEH

-286 MRENATKEEKLAT
+286 MRENPSKDEILAT

-382 LFLPDEKAEKKLNK
+382 LFLPNEETELKLNK
-396 IQLSIDLKEKELNSK
+396 IKSAIVLKEKELDTK
-411 ILELK
+411 ISELRR
-416 SFYSYADNL
+416 FYSYVDNL
-425 SNYKTRSVPRKN
+425 SKYKSRSIPKKN

-445 RIKKQRVISDDK
+445 KIRKQRVISDDK
-457 ILIVQGSFGRET
+457 KIIVQGTSGRET

-481 YHNQQLKKGIVG
+481 YNNQKLKQGIVG
-493 NALEFD
+493 SALEFD
-499 GSNQVFIEKVPN
+499 GSNQVYLEKVPN

-523 FKTLKRKKGF
+523 FKTSKRKKGF

-552 LILDDKNHLNL
+552 LTLDDKNHLNV

-568 LPGDAIHIK
+568 LPGDAIHVK

-583 VNSWH
+583 VNNWYH
-588 HVAFSYDGSGKSSGI
+588 IAFSYDGSGNSAGI
-603 NLYLNG
+603 NLFLNG
-609 DKIKKKVVFDNLKKS
+609 KKIKEKLVFNNLKKS

-652 NGWVEGLMDE
+652 NGWVEGLIDE
-662 LFVLNKSISS
+662 LFVFNKSISS
-672 YELKSLYNTYNIDR
+672 YELKNLYNTYNIKN
-686 KVLDDKSKIEH
+686 KVLEDQDKVDH
-697 LVRNDLNVKKIKS
+697 LVYNDLSVKKIKN

-732 EEMKEKRKTFLYDR
+732 EEMKEKRKSYLYDR

-763 LPKMSSEMPKNRLG
+763 LPKMTSEMPKNRLG

-820 PSHPNLLEYLSN
+820 PSHPDLLEYLSN

-854 MQSSKPNQKQV
+854 MQSSKPSQKQV
-865 EIDPDNILLSRSN
+865 QIDPDNILLSRSN

-889 NALAVSGLL
+889 NALAASGLL
-898 VKHIGGESVKPYQPK
+898 VKHIGGKSVRPYQPK

-989 EASRVLAERI
+989 EASRILAERI
-999 QKEKPSSI
+999 QKERPSSI
-1007 EESISHGF
+1007 EESIKHGF
-1015 HLCTSRKPRD
+1015 RLCTSRKPRD

-1042 KQNPKLAYN
+1042 KLRPKLAYN

-1060 DKSLNLYKTAA
+1060 DKTLNLYKTAA

-1081 HDEVYIKR
+1081 HDEVYMRR

>member
-6 LIFILLVFSYGC
+6 LFFVLLVFSYGC
-18 TFSVPKEVEA
+18 TLTVPKEVEV
-28 KYSEIPEKVDFN
+28 KFSEIPGRVDFN

-55 GPDEKSRKAGLRLD
+55 GPDEKSRRAGLRLD
-69 QEKIAFMKLSSGKTA
+69 QEKTAFMKLSSGKTA
-84 INPGSISGSEM
+84 IDPGSLGGSEM
-95 AHRILSKDPDEV
+95 AHRILSDDPDEV

-116 LTNSEKAILLKWIE
+116 LTNTEKAILLKWIE

-135 KEHWSFLPVKQVSKL
+135 KEHWSFLPVQEVS
-150 SINSTEKN
+150 SSSSDQS
-158 IKNPI
+158 KNPI
-163 DYFVSKKLQTE
+163 DYFISKKLQAK
-174 GLEFSSISSKE
+174 GLDFSAKSSKE

-191 YFDLTGLPPSIDE
+191 YFDLTGLPPSIE
-204 IESFVNSNDKN
+204 EVESFVKSDDKN
-215 AYLNMVNKLLDSDEH
+215 AYLNIVNKLLGSDEH

-326 TETLGTAVMGLTLMC
+326 TETLGTAIMGLTLMC

-348 FDPISQKD
+348 FDPVSQKD

-382 LFLPDEKAEKKLNK
+382 LFLPDEKTEKKLNK
-396 IQLSIDLKEKELNSK
+396 IQLAIDTKKKELDTK
-411 ILELK
+411 IQELER
-416 SFYSYADNL
+416 FYSYVDNL
-425 SNYKTRSVPRKN
+425 SNLESKSIPRKN
-437 IIEKVSFD
+437 IIEKVSFNKI
-445 RIKKQRVISDDK
+445 RKQKVTSDDK

-469 DYIIDNSRDITS
+469 DFIIDNSRDITS
-481 YHNQQLKKGIVG
+481 YHKQNLDKGIVG
-493 NALEFD
+493 KALEFD
-499 GSNQVFIEKVPN
+499 GSNQVFVEKVPN
-511 FEWTEP
+511 FEWTES

-523 FKTLKRKKGF
+523 FKTTKRKKGF

-552 LILDDKNHLNL
+552 LILDDKNYLNL

-568 LPGDAIHIK
+568 LPGDAIHVK
-577 SIDSLT
+577 SLDSLK
-583 VNSWH
+583 VNNWH
-588 HVAFSYDGSGKSSGI
+588 HVAFSYDGSGNSSGI
-603 NLYLNG
+603 NLFLNG
-609 DKIKKKVVFDNLKKS
+609 EKINKKVVFDNLKKS

-662 LFVLNKSISS
+662 LFVFNKPIST
-672 YELKSLYNTYNIDR
+672 YELKNLYNTYNIEK
-686 KVLDDKSKIEH
+686 KVFDIKEKVEH
-697 LVRNDLNVKKIKS
+697 LTYNDASIRKIKS
-710 QIRNLKKQ
+710 QIKNLKKQ
-718 WLKNISDVKTVMVM
+718 WLENISDVKTVMVM

-756 KADVPSK
+756 EADVPSK
-763 LPKMSSEMPKNRLG
+763 LPKMSPEMPKNRLG

-801 IFGRGIVNTPGDFG
+801 VFGRGIVNTPGDFG

-820 PSHPNLLEYLSN
+820 PSHPNLLEYLSH
-832 YFMEKDWDIRDLLK
+832 YFMEKDWNIRDLLR

-889 NALAVSGLL
+889 NALAASGLL
-898 VKHIGGESVKPYQPK
+898 VKHIGGKSVRPYQPK

-989 EASRVLAERI
+989 EASRILAERI

-1007 EESISHGF
+1007 EESIKHGF
-1015 HLCTSRKPRD
+1015 RLCTSRKPRD

-1035 DEQLKKF
+1035 DQQLKKF

-1060 DKSLNLYKTAA
+1060 DKTLNLYKTAA

-1081 HDEVYIKR
+1081 HDEVYMKR

>member
-1 MQMRV
+1 MRV
-6 LIFILLVFSYGC
+6 LPFILAVFLYSC
-18 TFSVPKEVEA
+18 TLTVPKEVEV
-28 KYSEIPEKVDFN
+28 KFDEIPEKVDFN

-55 GPDEKSRKAGLRLD
+55 GPDEKSRRAGLRLD
-69 QEKIAFMKLSSGKTA
+69 LEKTAFMQLSSGKTA
-84 INPGSISGSEM
+84 IDAGSISGSEM
-95 AHRILSKDPDEV
+95 AHRILSNDPDEV

-116 LTNSEKAILLKWIE
+116 LTTTEKAILLKWIE

-135 KEHWSFLPVKQVSKL
+135 KEHWSFLPVQDL
-150 SINSTEKN
+150 SNQLSN
-158 IKNPI
+158 NFKNPI
-163 DYFVSKKLQTE
+163 DYFVSKKLQTQ
-174 GLEFSSISSKE
+174 GMDFSAISSKE

-204 IESFVNSNDKN
+204 VESFVNSNDKN
-215 AYLNMVNKLLDSDEH
+215 AYLNIVNKLLDTDEH

-286 MRENATKEEKLAT
+286 MRENASKGEILAT

-382 LFLPDEKAEKKLNK
+382 LFLPDEETELKLIK
-396 IQLSIDLKEKELNSK
+396 IKSAIHLKEKELDTK
-411 ILELK
+411 ISELS
-416 SFYSYADNL
+416 SFYSYVDNL
-425 SNYKTRSVPRKN
+425 SKYKSRSIPRKN
-437 IIEKVSFD
+437 LIEKVSFD
-445 RIKKQRVISDDK
+445 KIRKQRVTSDDK

-469 DYIIDNSRDITS
+469 DYIIDNSRDVTS
-481 YHNQQLKKGIVG
+481 YHNQKLKKGIVG

-499 GSNQVFIEKVPN
+499 GSNQVFLEKVPN

-523 FKTLKRKKGF
+523 FKTPKRKKGF

-552 LILDDKNHLNL
+552 LTLDDKNHLNL

-568 LPGDAIHIK
+568 LPGDAIHVK
-577 SIDSLT
+577 STDSLT
-583 VNSWH
+583 VNNWH
-588 HVAFSYDGSGKSSGI
+588 HIAFSYDGSGNSAGI
-603 NLYLNG
+603 NLFLNG
-609 DKIKKKVVFDNLKKS
+609 EKINEKLIYNNLKKS

-652 NGWVEGLMDE
+652 NGWVEGLFDE
-662 LFVLNKSISS
+662 LFVFNKSISS
-672 YELKSLYNTYNIDR
+672 YELKNLYNTYNIKA
-686 KVLDDKSKIEH
+686 KVLDDKDKVDH
-697 LVRNDLNVKKIKS
+697 LVYNDLSIKKIKN

-732 EEMKEKRKTFLYDR
+732 EEMKEKRKSFLYDR

-763 LPKMSSEMPKNRLG
+763 LPKMTSEMPKNRLG

-820 PSHPNLLEYLSN
+820 PSHPDLLEYLSN
-832 YFMEKDWDIRDLLK
+832 YFMEKEWDIRDLLR

-854 MQSSKPNQKQV
+854 MQSSKPSQRQV

-889 NALAVSGLL
+889 NALAASGLL
-898 VKHIGGESVKPYQPK
+898 VKHIGGKSVRPYQPK

-925 LLNYKESTG
+925 LLNYKESIG

-989 EASRVLAERI
+989 EASRILAERI
-999 QKEKPSSI
+999 QKERPSSI
-1007 EESISHGF
+1007 EESIKHGF
-1015 HLCTSRKPRD
+1015 RLCTSRKPRD

-1042 KQNPKLAYN
+1042 KQSPKLAYN

-1060 DKSLNLYKTAA
+1060 DKTLNLYKTAA

-1081 HDEVYIKR
+1081 HDEVYMRR

>member
-1 MQMRV
+1 MRFFTFII
-6 LIFILLVFSYGC
+6 LIFLFGC
-18 TFSVPKEVEA
+18 TLSVPKEVEV
-28 KYSEIPEKVDFN
+28 KYDEIPEKVDFN

-55 GPDEKSRKAGLRLD
+55 GPDEKSRRAGLRLD
-69 QEKIAFMKLSSGKTA
+69 QEKNAFMKLSSGRTA
-84 INPGSISGSEM
+84 IDPGSISGSEM
-95 AHRILSKDPDEV
+95 AHRILSEDPEEV

-116 LTNSEKAILLKWIE
+116 LTNTEKAILLKWIE

-135 KEHWSFLPVKQVSKL
+135 KEHWSFLPVQKVS
-150 SINSTEKN
+150 SSSSNQY
-158 IKNPI
+158 KNPI
-163 DYFVSKKLQTE
+163 DHFISKKLQTK
-174 GLEFSSISSKE
+174 GLDFSPMSSKE

-191 YFDLTGLPPSIDE
+191 YFDLTGLPPSIEDV
-204 IESFVNSNDKN
+204 ESFVKSTNPN
-215 AYLNMVNKLLDSDEH
+215 AYFDIVDKLLKSNEH

-254 IRTMWPWRDWVINA
+254 IRTMWPWRDWVIKA
-268 FKNNTPY
+268 FKKNTPY

-382 LFLPDEKAEKKLNK
+382 LFLPDEKTEKKLNK
-396 IQLSIDLKEKELNSK
+396 IQLAIEIKKKELDSK
-411 ILELK
+411 IQELE
-416 SFYSYADNL
+416 SFYNYADKL
-425 SNYKTRSVPRKN
+425 SNFESVVIPKKN
-437 IIEKVSFD
+437 IIEKVSFEK
-445 RIKKQRVISDDK
+445 ISKQRVVSDDK
-457 ILIVQGSFGRET
+457 TIIVQGSFGRET
-469 DYIIDNSRDITS
+469 DYVIDNSRDITS
-481 YHNQQLKKGIVG
+481 YSNQKIQKGIAG

-499 GSNQVFIEKVPN
+499 GSNQVFVEKVPN
-511 FEWTEP
+511 FEWTDP

-523 FKTLKRKKGF
+523 FKTTKRKKGF

-552 LILDDKNHLNL
+552 LILDDKNYLNL

-568 LPGDAIHIK
+568 LPGDAIHVK
-577 SIDSLT
+577 STDSLKL
-583 VNSWH
+583 NHWH
-588 HVAFSYDGSGKSSGI
+588 HIAFSYDGSGNASGI
-603 NLYLNG
+603 NLFLNG
-609 DKIKKKVVFDNLKKS
+609 EKINKKVVFENLKKS
-624 ILPVSSSGIYLQE
+624 ILPISSSGIYLQE

-662 LFVLNKSISS
+662 LFVFNKSIST
-672 YELKSLYNTYNIDR
+672 YELKNLYNSYNIER
-686 KVLDDKSKIEH
+686 KVLDDNDKVEH
-697 LVRNDLNVKKIKS
+697 LVYNDLSTKNIKN
-710 QIRNLKKQ
+710 QIKNLKKQ

-732 EEMKEKRKTFLYDR
+732 EEMKDKRKTFLYER
-746 GSYQLPSYEV
+746 GSYQSPSYEV
-756 KADVPSK
+756 EADIPSK
-763 LPKMSSEMPKNRLG
+763 LPKMSPELPKNRLG

-801 IFGRGIVNTPGDFG
+801 VFGRGIVNTPGDFG

-832 YFMEKDWDIRDLLK
+832 YFMEKDWDIRDLLR

-889 NALAVSGLL
+889 NALAASGLL
-898 VKHIGGESVKPYQPK
+898 VKHVGGESVKPYQPK

-925 LLNYKESTG
+925 LLNYKESSG

-989 EASRVLAERI
+989 EASRILAERI

-1015 HLCTSRKPRD
+1015 RLCTSRKPRD

-1035 DEQLKKF
+1035 NEQLKKF

-1060 DKSLNLYKTAA
+1060 DKTLNLYKTAA

-1081 HDEVYIKR
+1081 HDEVYMKR